1 MTEDEF
7 HKNDI
12 AALGRGWK
20 CMLVAWLL
28 SILTV
33 FTFGILD
40 GLYKHASFAPIPFW
54 SFWIFVLAV
63 VVLFSLAMV
72 IALKSMARKQGGF
85 ALFMTTLIVSVAGI
99 LSAFPTMMILSM
111 LVSGDTR

>member
-7 HKNDI
+7 HKNNI

-20 CMLVAWLL
+20 YMLCAWLL
-28 SILTV
+28 SLITV

-54 SFWIFVLAV
+54 SFWLFVLAV
-63 VVLFSLAMV
+63 VVLFSLA
-72 IALKSMARKQGGF
+72 IAISLKSMARRQGGF
-85 ALFMTTLIVSVAGI
+85 ALFMTTVIVSVAGFCRP
-99 LSAFPTMMILSM
+99 SPP
-111 LVSGDTR
+111 

>member
-20 CMLVAWLL
+20 CMLSAWLL
-28 SILTV
+28 SIVTV

-40 GLYKHASFAPIPFW
+40 GLYQARIFCPIPFW
-54 SFWIFVLAV
+54 SFWFFVLAV
-63 VVLFSLAMV
+63 ALLFLVAMI

-85 ALFMTTLIVSVAGI
+85 ALFMTTLIVSIAG
-99 LSAFPTMMILSM
+99 F
-111 LVSGDTR
+111 LVGLPDYDDP